1 MRGKVEKYYK
11 PEKVL
16 SIFLFFSTFLTAAH
30 CVAIIS
36 KADCGSNSELVSGG
50 NASPTS
56 CGFTHIEFN
65 PLLREAHS
73 PTFKIKWQRQCFSLA
88 LLLFPTPFVS
98 FMLPSV
104 CPHVLS

>member
-1 MRGKVEKYYK
+1 MIMENEYRAEGKKKTKKIPQKRHFWWAELKKRTPVRGKVEKYYK

-16 SIFLFFSTFLTAAH
+16 SIFHFFSAFLAAAH

-56 CGFTHIEFN
+56 CGFTHI
-65 PLLREAHS
+65 
-73 PTFKIKWQRQCFSLA
+73 
-88 LLLFPTPFVS
+88 
-98 FMLPSV
+98 
-104 CPHVLS
+104 